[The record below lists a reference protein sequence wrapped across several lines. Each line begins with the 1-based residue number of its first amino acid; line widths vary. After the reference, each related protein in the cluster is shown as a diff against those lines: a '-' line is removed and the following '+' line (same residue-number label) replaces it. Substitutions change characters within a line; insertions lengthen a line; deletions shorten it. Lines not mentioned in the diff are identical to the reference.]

1 MERMTGKGQHE
12 VRTWSKIEGESMCS
26 RLKYVEYKNQF
37 KKESEGV
44 EKKRAKTY
52 KQPKQPNDVITSSS
66 VVMWQRSNGFFLML
80 G

>member
-1 MERMTGKGQHE
+1 
-12 VRTWSKIEGESMCS
+12 MCS

-66 VVMWQRSNGFFLML
+66 VVT
-80 G
+80 